1 MLAVNIKLN
10 HSFQMLSLIC
20 GLPAMVFSSNR
31 SQSNKQE
38 LTNSRPN
45 IIFIFADDWGFGDL
59 GVHGHTALKTPNLDK
74 FASEGA
80 DFYQFNVCSPVSSS
94 SRTALMTGH
103 FPSRHL
109 VHEHFA
115 SHDLNVARGMPD
127 WLDPNI
133 TLLPR
138 LLKEN
143 GYRTAHFGKW
153 HLSNDGIEGAPL
165 PVDYGYNETR
175 VFNGP
180 GPQVE
185 RGPKE
190 YPSAPFTEN
199 CVNYTIDFI
208 KKINGAPF
216 YINLWI
222 HETHQKIEPSPEM
235 RIPYKDIAEPE
246 QSYYSVATSADKQ
259 LGRLFQ
265 FLKDK
270 GFDKNTLI
278 IFSSDNGPE
287 SNNNPKTWNS
297 VGETAGLK
305 GRKRSIYSGGVKVP
319 FIVRFPG
326 KVPSGIVNKNSVIA
340 GIDILPT
347 FCEIAGVKLPLGY
360 KPDGESVVNVMVGKP
375 FNRTK
380 PIFQFWQG
388 NESGANWPRLSV
400 IDGKWKLLM
409 NYDRS
414 KIELYDYLNDWGEEN
429 NIADKLPKEV
439 DRLSKMCIDYY
450 HSLPL
455 KSKPTEHKVLN
466 TNE

>member
-1 MLAVNIKLN
+1 MNIKSN
-10 HSFQMLSLIC
+10 QIFQLLPVLL
-20 GLPAMVFSSNR
+20 GLPTLLFSSNK
-31 SQSNKQE
+31 SESNKRE

-74 FASEGA
+74 FAREGT
-80 DFYQFNVCSPVSSS
+80 DFYQFNVCSPVSSA
-94 SRTALMTGH
+94 SRTAIMTGH

-127 WLDPNI
+127 CLEPNI

-138 LLKEN
+138 LLKDN
-143 GYRTAHFGKW
+143 GYKTAHFGKW

-208 KKINGAPF
+208 KRSKGTPF

-235 RIPYKDIAEPE
+235 RIPYKDIAEPQ

-265 FLKDK
+265 FLRDN
-270 GFDKNTLI
+270 GLENNTLVV
-278 IFSSDNGPE
+278 FSSDNGPE
-287 SNNNPKTWNS
+287 HNNNPKTWNS

-326 KVPSGIVNKNSVIA
+326 KVPAGIVNKSSVIA
-340 GIDILPT
+340 GVDILPT
-347 FCEIAGVKLPLGY
+347 FCEIAGVKLPTEY
-360 KPDGESVVNVMVGKP
+360 KPDGESVVSVMAGKP

-380 PIFQFWQG
+380 PILQFWQG
-388 NESGANWPRLSV
+388 NASGNNWPRLSV

-409 NYDRS
+409 NYDKS
-414 KIELYDYLNDWGEEN
+414 KMELYDYLNDWGEEN
-429 NIADKLPKEV
+429 NLADKLPNEV
-439 DRLSKMCIDYY
+439 DRLSKMCLDYY
-450 HSLPL
+450 RSLPL
-455 KSKPTEHKVLN
+455 KVQSDERKVLN
-466 TNE
+466 INE